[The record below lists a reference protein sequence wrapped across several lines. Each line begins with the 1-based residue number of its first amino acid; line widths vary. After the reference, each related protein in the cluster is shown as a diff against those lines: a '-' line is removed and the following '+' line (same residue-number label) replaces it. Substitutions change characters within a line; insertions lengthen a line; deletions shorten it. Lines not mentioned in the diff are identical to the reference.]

1 MLSATPPAP
10 IPAMP
15 PMPLHPARER
25 LMRLPE
31 VLHVTGISR
40 STLYELSSRKAFP
53 ANVSLGGKSVA
64 WVESEISSLGGR
76 TYRRPSTG
84 EPRMITLTIAAVGH
98 TR

>member
-1 MLSATPPAP
+1 MLSATPQTP

-53 ANVSLGGKSVA
+53 ARVTLGGKNVA
-64 WVESEISSLGGR
+64 WVESEIHHWVAER
-76 TYRRPSTG
+76 
-84 EPRMITLTIAAVGH
+84 IAARQQENH
-98 TR
+98 A